1 MAASPLTQPPYHL
14 ELEVLKQRLLAMGGF
29 AEEQLR
35 AVMGALVARDAPALE
50 NIYGG
55 DEPINSLHIEIDGRA
70 FSLLSAFRPDGA
82 DLRAVVA
89 AIKMN
94 ADLERVGDLVVNIA
108 EAATRYVH
116 HMPVKPLHD
125 LPRMAE
131 LAQHMLGDA
140 LDAFVRRDT
149 DLAESVLARDD
160 ELDSLKSRIFGDL
173 LAYMREDPA
182 KIEPSL
188 ELILIS
194 RHLERVGDHAT
205 NIAEDVIFVV
215 TAQDVRHAAPGGR

>member
-1 MAASPLTQPPYHL
+1 MAVSSPIQPPYHR

-50 NIYGG
+50 KIYGG
-55 DEPINSLHIEIDGRA
+55 DEPINSLHIEIDSRA
-70 FSLLSAFRPDGA
+70 FGLLSTFRPDDS

-108 EAATRYVH
+108 EAANRYVH
-116 HMPVKPLHD
+116 QLPVKPLHD

-160 ELDSLKSRIFGDL
+160 ELDLLKSRIFQEL
-173 LAYMREDPA
+173 LAHMHQDRA
-182 KIEPSL
+182 TIEPSL

-194 RHLERVGDHAT
+194 RHLERIGDHAT

-215 TAQDVRHAAPGGR
+215 TARDVRHAAPGGR